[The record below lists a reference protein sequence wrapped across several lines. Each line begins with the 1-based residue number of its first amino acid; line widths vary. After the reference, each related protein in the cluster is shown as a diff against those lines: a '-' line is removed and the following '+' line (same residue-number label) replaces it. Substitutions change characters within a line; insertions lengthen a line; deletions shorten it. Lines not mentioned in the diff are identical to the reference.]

1 MEHIQISVDERS
13 VSNKLSL
20 SKVFSSRVW
29 SAAEL
34 NLGSPRVYKGSSRCL
49 EYQSSFESKCV
60 CLLGSREKSVL
71 STGHYVS
78 LISSLLCLEAPK
90 SICKLHRYEPS
101 IRVGCV
107 EDYLWQI
114 HFDIWQN

>member
-20 SKVFSSRVW
+20 SKVFSPRAW

-34 NLGSPRVYKGSSRCL
+34 NLGSPRVYKKSSRCL
-49 EYQSSFESKCV
+49 EYQSSFDSKCV
-60 CLLGSREKSVL
+60 CLLGSRKKSVL
-71 STGHYVS
+71 STVQFGS

-90 SICKLHRYEPS
+90 SVCKLQRYELS
-101 IRVGCV
+101 IRVGYV
-107 EDYLWQI
+107 EEGEKKLD
-114 HFDIWQN
+114 